1 MLLEDHSVLKWNVM
15 FFSTVDPMD
24 YQGLNSILSFAACEI
39 QRCVNVTIVDDLV
52 DEAEEFFHF
61 TLERTPGLDSR
72 ISLDPVDGQVFI
84 VDDDGK

>member
-1 MLLEDHSVLKWNVM
+1 MLVEDHSVLKWNVM

-24 YQGLNSILSFAACEI
+24 YLGVNSILSFAACEI
-39 QRCVNVTIVDDLV
+39 RRCVNVIIEDDLV
-52 DEAEEFFHF
+52 DEEEEFFDF

-72 ISLDPVDGQVFI
+72 ISLNPVDGRSFI